1 MLIHLPH
8 AVKSIDLFTDL
19 LQWIISTQGLH
30 TAAPAWIGAR
40 GALHMNK
47 KGVRSFWSSQE
58 RLRMLLGR
66 TQPLS
71 CIWGVSWLENTFNL
85 QNSSPGM
92 EFLLNR
98 ATISSYGHCG
108 LTSTSWG
115 KKKLSSTFPGWAVA
129 RHWNK
134 NMQQLH
140 KLCKWSKLYSRVHG
154 LVGKFL
160 RAHNDWA
167 GSSLQQTYLS
177 KKDKKKQKNPL
188 LGIQLLNIRNT
199 ASSNHN
205 SLFYSIQCNFKY
217 PFWEFPLSCSKAMGS
232 VYVRIW
238 LYRQHG
244 LWAKQGPY

>member
-115 KKKLSSTFPGWAVA
+115 KKNFPPHSLAGQLQDTGTKTCSSFTNFASGQSCTQSTWSGGKIPPCTEWLGRKLITT
-129 RHWNK
+129 N
-134 NMQQLH
+134 
-140 KLCKWSKLYSRVHG
+140 
-154 LVGKFL
+154 
-160 RAHNDWA
+160 
-167 GSSLQQTYLS
+167 
-177 KKDKKKQKNPL
+177 L
-188 LGIQLLNIRNT
+188 L
-199 ASSNHN
+199 
-205 SLFYSIQCNFKY
+205 
-217 PFWEFPLSCSKAMGS
+217 E
-232 VYVRIW
+232 
-238 LYRQHG
+238 
-244 LWAKQGPY
+244 

>member
-47 KGVRSFWSSQE
+47 KGVRSFWSSQK

-140 KLCKWSKLYSRVHG
+140 KLCKWSKLYSEYMVWWENSSVHRMTG
-154 LVGKFL
+154 QE
-160 RAHNDWA
+160 AHYDKLTWVRK
-167 GSSLQQTYLS
+167 T
-177 KKDKKKQKNPL
+177 KKTKKNLTWNPATEYKKHCLKQP
-188 LGIQLLNIRNT
+188 
-199 ASSNHN
+199 
-205 SLFYSIQCNFKY
+205 
-217 PFWEFPLSCSKAMGS
+217 
-232 VYVRIW
+232 
-238 LYRQHG
+238 
-244 LWAKQGPY
+244 